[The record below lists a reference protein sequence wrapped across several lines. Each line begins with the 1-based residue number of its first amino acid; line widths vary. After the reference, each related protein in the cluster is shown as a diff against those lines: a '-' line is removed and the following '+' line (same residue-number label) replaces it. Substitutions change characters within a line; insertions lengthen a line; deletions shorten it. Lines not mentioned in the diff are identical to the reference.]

1 MDPLDAVVLSQL
13 LDTPETRRILLPRR
27 PAGAA
32 GDQRLLPDPEELWQR
47 VGAAPPAL
55 RGTVDAARQRA
66 RRLLRNA
73 ARRGI
78 GALPFGAADYPA
90 RLAAIADPPPVL
102 WYRGAPPVLAAP
114 TVAIVGS
121 RAGSPYARE
130 VAFRLAS
137 GLVSCGVAVASG
149 LARGV
154 DAAAHRGALA
164 AGGPTIG
171 VPGCGVDVV
180 YPPEHGELL
189 REVAEAGA
197 VAGELAPGAP
207 PRAFHFPRR
216 NRLISGLSLA
226 VVVVEA
232 SERSGSLITA
242 RCAAEQ
248 GRDVMAVPGNVLAG
262 RSRGAHALI
271 RDGARIVESAEDILE
286 EIRPGLRQARAAAGG
301 GVDDHEDDPLLRRM
315 DRGES
320 YDLDELG
327 ELTRLDQVTLATRV
341 VELEMQGRIARSDSG
356 RFSRA

>member
-1 MDPLDAVVLSQL
+1 M
-13 LDTPETRRILLPRR
+13 
-27 PAGAA
+27 
-32 GDQRLLPDPEELWQR
+32 
-47 VGAAPPAL
+47 L
-55 RGTVDAARQRA
+55 RSATQ
-66 RRLLRNA
+66 
-73 ARRGI
+73 RGI
-78 GALPFGAADYPA
+78 CALPFGAANYPS
-90 RLAAIADPPPVL
+90 RLAEIADPPPVL
-102 WYRGAPPVLAAP
+102 WYRGTAPILDAP
-114 TVAIVGS
+114 AVAIVGS

-137 GLVSCGVAVASG
+137 DLALRGVTVASG

-164 AGGPTIG
+164 AGGPTVG

-180 YPPEHGELL
+180 YPPEHGDLL
-189 REVAEAGA
+189 QAVAAAGA
-197 VAGELAPGAP
+197 VAGELPPGEP

-271 RDGARIVESAEDILE
+271 RDGARIVETAADILE
-286 EIRPGLRQARAAAGG
+286 EIRPGLGVGTTADGG
-301 GVDDHEDDPLLRRM
+301 GEHEDDPLLCRM

-327 ELTRLDQVTLATRV
+327 ELTRLDRSALASRV
-341 VELEMQGRIARSDSG
+341 VALEMQGRIARSDSG
-356 RFSRA
+356 RFSRS

>member
-1 MDPLDAVVLSQL
+1 MA
-13 LDTPETRRILLPRR
+13 
-27 PAGAA
+27 
-32 GDQRLLPDPEELWQR
+32 
-47 VGAAPPAL
+47 
-55 RGTVDAARQRA
+55 RGNGPCAICRMP
-66 RRLLRNA
+66 RNA
-73 ARRGI
+73 AFARWS
-78 GALPFGAADYPA
+78 FGAKNYPA

-102 WYRGAPPVLAAP
+102 WYRGAAPALEAP

-137 GLVSCGVAVASG
+137 GLASCGVAVASG

-171 VPGCGVDVV
+171 VTGCGVDVV
-180 YPPEHGELL
+180 YPPEHGDLL
-189 REVAEAGA
+189 RAVAAAGA
-197 VAGELAPGAP
+197 VAGELAPGEP

-271 RDGARIVESAEDILE
+271 RDGARIVETVDDILE
-286 EIRPGLRQARAAAGG
+286 EIRPGLRGGMADGG
-301 GVDDHEDDPLLRRM
+301 GEEQEDDPLLRRM

-327 ELTRLDQVTLATRV
+327 ELTRLDRATLASHV

-356 RFSRA
+356 RFRRS